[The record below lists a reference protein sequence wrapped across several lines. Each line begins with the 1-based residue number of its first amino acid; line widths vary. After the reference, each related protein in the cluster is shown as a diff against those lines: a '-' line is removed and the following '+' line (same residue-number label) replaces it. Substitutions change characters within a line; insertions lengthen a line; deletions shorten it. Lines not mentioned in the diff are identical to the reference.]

1 MKSQYR
7 YSFLHFS
14 LLVGALI
21 LENGLLFFAF
31 AIVAGLVPRFK
42 YRFGYYTFIAAL
54 AMILAFFLNPNYQ
67 PLLKLFNQVLE
78 LRNISLSTIIAVIST
93 LTLGLVARAS
103 NELLLI
109 ITPPKL
115 ETEEEQH
122 DEDEQYE
129 EDFEDDEGFVKT

>member
-14 LLVGALI
+14 LFVGALI

-67 PLLKLFNQVLE
+67 PLLEMFNQVLE
-78 LRNISLSTIIAVIST
+78 LRNISLSTLIAIVST
-93 LTLGLVARAS
+93 LTLGLLARAS
-103 NELLLI
+103 NELLFLI
-109 ITPPKL
+109 ASPKVK
-115 ETEEEQH
+115 TVDDEEEFN
-122 DEDEQYE
+122 EDFD
-129 EDFEDDEGFVKT
+129 DFEDDEDFVKA